1 MADCPLGRGVDGV
14 RIRSMSSSSTELR
27 LAARAM
33 VETDHLLGL
42 VGVPASG
49 RVSRSTPATT
59 AASESSPAVP
69 GGEVVVEAVPEAAP
83 VSVTQQPAVDP
94 ESLGD
99 DVVSRLERIEAL
111 HAEECDHC
119 TASTTHQSV
128 VFGDGDPHA
137 TVMFVGEAPGAE
149 EDRVGRPFVG
159 RAGELLDRMID
170 SVGLSR
176 DGVYIGNIVKVRPP
190 ENRTPRPDECEAC
203 GPWLLSQVAAVRP
216 RVVVALGATPAKYLL
231 RTSTGITR
239 LRGRRVDVEVGGF
252 DVPVVPTFHPAYVL
266 RQYTPEVRR
275 AVWEDLKLAAS
286 IAGGT

>member
-1 MADCPLGRGVDGV
+1 MTQ
-14 RIRSMSSSSTELR
+14 STPELR
-27 LAARAM
+27 MAARAM
-33 VETDHLLGL
+33 VETDRLLGVPEVPNARVGSVAAGDVSETPL
-42 VGVPASG
+42 VESKPTPSASDSSAP
-49 RVSRSTPATT
+49 RPSAPQVIL
-59 AASESSPAVP
+59 SPAIDP
-69 GGEVVVEAVPEAAP
+69 GPLGE
-83 VSVTQQPAVDP
+83 
-94 ESLGD
+94 
-99 DVVSRLERIEAL
+99 DVVTRLQKIEAL
-111 HAEECDHC
+111 HAEQCEHC

-203 GPWLLSQVAAVRP
+203 GPWLLAQVAAIRP

-231 RTSTGITR
+231 QTSTGITR
-239 LRGRRVDVEVGGF
+239 LRGCRADIRIGSF
-252 DVPVVPTFHPAYVL
+252 QVPVVPTFHPAYVL

-275 AVWEDLKLAAS
+275 AVWEDLKQAVG
-286 IAGGT
+286 IAGGI